1 MNYMFC
7 RSLSVPKALAALVV
21 FLLLA
26 GCSTLSPY
34 SHLTKLDLRL
44 TAGDHLN
51 PDLNGRPSP
60 IVVRLYELNHAV
72 AFENADF
79 FSLYERAKETL
90 APDMIAMEELE
101 LRPGETVELKVSVQ
115 RGSRYVGVVA
125 AYRDLSQTVWRSTHH
140 VAATETTEIKLTLDQ
155 SGIRL
160 SQDALAEAEKP

>member
-1 MNYMFC
+1 MFF
-7 RSLSVPKALAALVV
+7 RSTRVPGVLTALAV
-21 FLLLA
+21 FVLLA

-44 TAGDHLN
+44 TASDQLN

-101 LRPGETVELKVSVQ
+101 LRPGETLELKLSVQ

-140 VAATETTEIKLTLDQ
+140 IAATETTHIELSLDQ

-160 SQDALAEAEKP
+160 SQDALAEAENP